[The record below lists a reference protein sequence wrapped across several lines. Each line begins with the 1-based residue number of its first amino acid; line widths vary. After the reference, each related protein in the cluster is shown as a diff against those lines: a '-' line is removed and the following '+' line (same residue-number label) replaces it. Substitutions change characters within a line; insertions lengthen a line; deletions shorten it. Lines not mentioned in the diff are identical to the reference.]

1 MAVTMPT
8 SVKLDDGHKAT
19 LLDVMELYGLDNQS
33 EAIRRCIEQMGF
45 SLKSPGRKRI
55 SEATLKIVVRI
66 AKETGVSIDDIL
78 AELNGD
84 FPNENQSNTGESAGR

>member
-1 MAVTMPT
+1 MAASIPT

-19 LLDVMELYGLDNQS
+19 LLDVIELYGLDNQS

-55 SEATLKIVVRI
+55 SEATLKIVARI
-66 AKETGVSIDDIL
+66 AQKTGVSIDDIIE
-78 AELNGD
+78 ELNGD
-84 FPNENQSNTGESAGR
+84 FPGESTGESE